1 MIFSVEQL
9 RQLSAKSLAA
19 LGAEDIAFVK
29 QITVDGR
36 PIYGVYS
43 ADGTRIAAFDSREL
57 AFAAVRQNDLEPV
70 SVH

>member
-1 MIFSVEQL
+1 MMFSVEEL
-9 RQLSAKSLAA
+9 RHLSAKSLAM
-19 LGAEDIAFVK
+19 LGAEDIAYVK
-29 QITVDGR
+29 RVDVDGR
-36 PIYGVYS
+36 PIFNVHA